1 MLASL
6 LAVRAGVAAGV
17 DKLFAD
23 EVRGFGV
30 GRRLARRLFMAL
42 VGRAV
47 RRAMGL
53 SSPAAL
59 LSSSAIVTRR
69 VEPGVDIEG
78 EECMKVGL
86 LSGVAGP

>member
-1 MLASL
+1 M
-6 LAVRAGVAAGV
+6 VRTGVAAGV
-17 DKLFAD
+17 DRLFAD
-23 EVRGFGV
+23 ETRGLGV
-30 GRRLARRLFMAL
+30 GRRLVRRLFMAL
-42 VGRAV
+42 AGRTV

-69 VEPGVDIEG
+69 VEPGVEAEG

-86 LSGVAGP
+86 FKGVDGA